1 MFIILQLD
9 DSYNAAHGSGSRSQ
23 VEGESTSP
31 GRKRKRV
38 GTSKGRGKS
47 SSTAQPS
54 ASQPSAAP
62 SGLASGCPTSQ
73 PSAAIV
79 KTSYHV
85 ISFHIEIHY
94 ATLMCFYSDFFFFPK
109 YAGSSCS
116 TYNST
121 YNIRSYF
128 PTKYSTCCPKWT
140 SCFPTKCSHCK
151 DFLCI

>member
-9 DSYNAAHGSGSRSQ
+9 DSYNTAHGSGSRSQ

-38 GTSKGRGKS
+38 GTSQGRGQSGRGKS
-47 SSTAQPS
+47 SST
-54 ASQPSAAP
+54 
-62 SGLASGCPTSQ
+62 TSQ
-73 PSAAIV
+73 PSAATV

-94 ATLMCFYSDFFFFPK
+94 ATLMCFYSIFFFFPK
-109 YAGSSCS
+109 SAGSSCS

-121 YNIRSYF
+121 YNIRSCF